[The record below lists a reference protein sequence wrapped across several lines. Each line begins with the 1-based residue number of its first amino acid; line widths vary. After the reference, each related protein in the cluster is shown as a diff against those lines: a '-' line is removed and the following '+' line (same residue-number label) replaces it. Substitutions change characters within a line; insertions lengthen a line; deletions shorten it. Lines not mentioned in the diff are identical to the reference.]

1 MQIEASSN
9 ERNSLGDREITRI
22 RRKSISIL
30 AAGQILGG
38 LGSGATLTLGS
49 LLIVD
54 ISGLDELAGMA
65 ATMNTLGAA
74 FMALPLAVLAQKFGR
89 RISLSTGA
97 LIAASGV
104 VIIISSAFLRYWP
117 LLLLGMLVLGTGS
130 AMNLQSRFAA
140 TDLSTK
146 ATRGRDLSV
155 VVWSTTVG
163 AVIGP
168 NLFEPGEELARFI
181 SLPPFTGGFLIAM
194 CAQLIGVFVYWLGL
208 RPDPL
213 QVAQHQAAVKADNTQ
228 LRRRGWSILKNTP
241 IARRAVLTVA
251 LTHLYMVSLMSMTP
265 IHMQHQGA
273 SLTLIGITIS
283 IHVAGMYALSPV
295 FGWLTDKAGP
305 RTIIFAGQ
313 ALLITASVLV
323 WSNGQS
329 HTVTTLALLSL
340 GLGWSAATVAGA
352 TMITGAVGIAERPQ
366 LQGTSDLCMNLAGVV
381 GGLCAGPILG
391 AVGFQGLA
399 VVLLICAMVMI
410 VVNLK
415 SNSSNIVHG

>member
-1 MQIEASSN
+1 
-9 ERNSLGDREITRI
+9 
-22 RRKSISIL
+22 
-30 AAGQILGG
+30 
-38 LGSGATLTLGS
+38 
-49 LLIVD
+49 
-54 ISGLDELAGMA
+54 
-65 ATMNTLGAA
+65 
-74 FMALPLAVLAQKFGR
+74 
-89 RISLSTGA
+89 
-97 LIAASGV
+97 
-104 VIIISSAFLRYWP
+104 
-117 LLLLGMLVLGTGS
+117 
-130 AMNLQSRFAA
+130 
-140 TDLSTK
+140 
-146 ATRGRDLSV
+146 
-155 VVWSTTVG
+155 
-163 AVIGP
+163 
-168 NLFEPGEELARFI
+168 
-181 SLPPFTGGFLIAM
+181 M

-366 LQGTSDLCMNLAGVV
+366 LPGYFGSLHEFSWCSRRSLCR
-381 GGLCAGPILG
+381 
-391 AVGFQGLA
+391 
-399 VVLLICAMVMI
+399 
-410 VVNLK
+410 
-415 SNSSNIVHG
+415 SNSGCRRIPRTGSGVADLRDGHDRREFEIQQL